1 MIPQLF
7 LASSLIS
14 AGGSLLGGI
23 GAKKSAELAAYN
35 VETQRILGEAEA
47 RARSNQRMEEYR
59 ANLSA
64 NIASFAAAGRDIG
77 GMDRSVKA
85 FLDKQREIAF
95 TDVARS
101 EFMSE
106 QESARLRAEA
116 AATRREGK
124 ARAVSGAIGA
134 FTTIAGGLYDYNQI
148 RIGSGGSGG
157 STSSLSSFAPTTSLR
172 PRARPTGG

>member
-1 MIPQLF
+1 MIPALF
-7 LASSLIS
+7 LASSAIS

-23 GAKKSAELAAYN
+23 GAKKSADLEAYN
-35 VETQRILGEAEA
+35 IETQRILSEAEA
-47 RARSNQRMEEYR
+47 KARSNQRMEEYR
-59 ANLSA
+59 SNLSA

-77 GMDRSVKA
+77 GLDRSVKA
-85 FLDKQREIAF
+85 FLERQKEIAF
-95 TDVARS
+95 TDVSRS

-124 ARAVSGAIGA
+124 ARAISGAIGA
-134 FTTIAGGLYDYNQI
+134 FTTLAGGLYDYNQI
-148 RIGSGGSGG
+148 KIGSGGSSG
-157 STSSLSSFAPTTSLR
+157 LAPATSLR

>member
-1 MIPQLF
+1 MITQLM

-23 GAKKSAELAAYN
+23 GAKKSAELDAYN
-35 VETQRILGEAEA
+35 IETQRILSEAEA
-47 RARSNQRMEEYR
+47 KNRSNQRMDEYR
-59 ANLSA
+59 FNLSA

-85 FLDKQREIAF
+85 FLDRQKEVAF

-106 QESARLRAEA
+106 QESARMRAEA
-116 AATRREGK
+116 AATRSEGK
-124 ARAVSGAIGA
+124 ARLASAAIGA

-148 RIGSGGSGG
+148 RVGSGG
-157 STSSLSSFAPTTSLR
+157 STGGSSGTSG
-172 PRARPTGG
+172 RARTRRVGG

>member
-1 MIPQLF
+1 MIPQLM

-23 GAKKSAELAAYN
+23 GAKKSAELDAYN
-35 VETQRILGEAEA
+35 IETQRILSEAEA
-47 RARSNQRMEEYR
+47 KNRSNQRMDEYR
-59 ANLSA
+59 FNLSA

-85 FLDKQREIAF
+85 FLDRQKEVAF

-106 QESARLRAEA
+106 QESARMRAEA
-116 AATRREGK
+116 EGK
-124 ARAVSGAIGA
+124 ARLASAAIGA

-148 RIGSGGSGG
+148 RVGSGG
-157 STSSLSSFAPTTSLR
+157 STGGSSGTSG
-172 PRARPTGG
+172 RARTRRVGG

>member
-1 MIPQLF
+1 MIETLF
-7 LASSLIS
+7 LASSLVS

-23 GAKKSAELAAYN
+23 GARKSAELDAYN
-35 VETQRILGEAEA
+35 IETQRILSEAEA
-47 RARSNQRMEEYR
+47 KARSNQRMEEYR
-59 ANLSA
+59 SNLSA
-64 NIASFAAAGRDIG
+64 NIASFSAAGRDIG

-85 FLDKQREIAF
+85 FLDRQREVAF

-101 EFMSE
+101 EFMAE

-116 AATRREGK
+116 AATRSEGK

-148 RIGSGGSGG
+148 RVGSGGTTRSAP
-157 STSSLSSFAPTTSLR
+157 STTG
-172 PRARPTGG
+172 RARTRRSGV